1 MTTAK
6 KPARKTAAKKA
17 APRKRTT
24 RKRKGHHDEE
34 TLETQ
39 RTAISLRAAGLT
51 WRDIGQQLG
60 IDHAWAYRLVQDGIR
75 ENIAQD
81 VATMREEDDARLT
94 KLLAAAW
101 RPAMAGDTRSIL
113 AVVRIL
119 ERRSR
124 LWGLDAPVGIDATVQ
139 HTHEGAVL
147 VIEADTKEQYMAG
160 LEKARPNLRS
170 VQ

>member
-1 MTTAK
+1 MTTK
-6 KPARKTAAKKA
+6 QPAKKA

-24 RKRKGHHDEE
+24 RKVKGHHDEQ

-51 WRDIGQQLG
+51 WRDIGAQLG
-60 IDHAWAYRLVQDGIR
+60 VDHAWVYRLVQDGIR

-81 VATMREEDDARLT
+81 VATMREEDDTRLV
-94 KLLAAAW
+94 KLLAAQW
-101 RPAMAGDTRSIL
+101 RPAMAGDTRAAL
-113 AVVRIL
+113 ACVRIL
-119 ERRSR
+119 ERRAR
-124 LWGLDAPVGIDATVQ
+124 LWGMDAPVGIDATVQ

-160 LEKARPNLRS
+160 LEKAKPNLRA